1 MQIGFKVW
9 QEILKGEEQSELYYS
24 FYNFF
29 MFGAFFIVL
38 KVKIYYF
45 LYLII
50 LFLQKQ
56 NLHSELLKL
65 NKWIKTN
72 NINLN
77 LCQLAEKAIIN
88 YCPKIKDPKLD
99 SASIFIEIIYNQII
113 KIFYSANSTNS
124 NIQNLLYDKLS
135 EYKNIS
141 LDILQFSF
149 SEYDIYFEYNQII
162 IALASCLVC
171 AKQKENENFYQNII
185 YIIKNL
191 KIDYS
196 LIEKC
201 MYKIL
206 NNLNSEDNS
215 DEDITTDEESPGF
228 NIRNE
233 SIITLTKK
241 IENDFK
247 NIENKKQN

>member
-1 MQIGFKVW
+1 M
-9 QEILKGEEQSELYYS
+9 
-24 FYNFF
+24 
-29 MFGAFFIVL
+29 
-38 KVKIYYF
+38 
-45 LYLII
+45 
-50 LFLQKQ
+50 
-56 NLHSELLKL
+56 
-65 NKWIKTN
+65 
-72 NINLN
+72 
-77 LCQLAEKAIIN
+77 
-88 YCPKIKDPKLD
+88 
-99 SASIFIEIIYNQII
+99 
-113 KIFYSANSTNS
+113 
-124 NIQNLLYDKLS
+124 
-135 EYKNIS
+135 
-141 LDILQFSF
+141 
-149 SEYDIYFEYNQII
+149 
-162 IALASCLVC
+162 ASCLVC

>member
-1 MQIGFKVW
+1 M
-9 QEILKGEEQSELYYS
+9 
-24 FYNFF
+24 
-29 MFGAFFIVL
+29 
-38 KVKIYYF
+38 
-45 LYLII
+45 
-50 LFLQKQ
+50 
-56 NLHSELLKL
+56 
-65 NKWIKTN
+65 
-72 NINLN
+72 
-77 LCQLAEKAIIN
+77 
-88 YCPKIKDPKLD
+88 
-99 SASIFIEIIYNQII
+99 
-113 KIFYSANSTNS
+113 
-124 NIQNLLYDKLS
+124 S

-171 AKQKENENFYQNII
+171 AKQKENENIYQNMI

-191 KIDYS
+191 KVDYS

-215 DEDITTDEESPGF
+215 DDNITDEESPGF
-228 NIRNE
+228 NIQNE

-247 NIENKKQN
+247 NLENKKQN

>member
-65 NKWIKTN
+65 NKWIKAN

-124 NIQNLLYDKLS
+124 NFRNSLYDKLL

-191 KIDYS
+191 KVDYS

-215 DEDITTDEESPGF
+215 DDDITTDEESPGF
-228 NIRNE
+228 NIQNE

-247 NIENKKQN
+247 NLENKKQN